1 MSSNRLHNNAED
13 GAERLLRDLENRAIE
28 AGADPVDIAMLR
40 DRAALGAAILSLRTA
55 RGLSQ
60 IELGQLS
67 GVEQA
72 DISRIERAYTDP
84 RTSTLLRLLAGLD
97 ARLTF
102 ELDSESDLHKR
113 SPTGR
118 AATERVLVSA
128 QDAAPGRTLEIS

>member
-1 MSSNRLHNNAED
+1 MSTYRLHHNAED

-28 AGADPVDIAMLR
+28 AGEDPVDIAMLR

-72 DISRIERAYTDP
+72 DISRIERANTDP

-102 ELDSESDLHKR
+102 ELDSESDPHEGPSAGK
-113 SPTGR
+113 

-128 QDAAPGRTLEIS
+128 QDAAPGRTLEI